1 MSRLTYRH
9 TIAASY
15 LGYITQAIVNNLAP
29 LLFVTFMS
37 EFSLTLE
44 QITLMTTVNFAVQL
58 LVDLLS
64 AKLVDRIGYRVSI
77 VAAHVLAVLGLFGMA
92 ILPGILPPMIG
103 LMIAVVLYAI
113 GGGMIEVLISPIV
126 EACPTEGKSAA
137 MSLLHSFYC
146 WGHVALVLLSTLF
159 FAAFGTA
166 NWRVLTLLWMIVPIA
181 NAVYFSFVP
190 LYPIVPEEAQQ
201 MPMKRM
207 LTSRVFWLLMVMMVC
222 AGASEQAMSQWASTF
237 AENGLHITKT
247 MGDLLGPCAFAVTMG
262 TARALYGKFADKLP
276 LKTAMIASSI
286 LCIVCY
292 IVASQ
297 SGNALAALLGCA
309 LCGFS
314 VGIFWPG
321 TFSLAAGRG
330 YGDVRA
336 DGARRRSRLFRR
348 PDDGGAVFRRAR
360 RSAIRLNRW
369 HDFPDCDAG
378 VVCVL
383 EDGEEE
389 GVNQGALPLK
399 PQQGFALHPRRVFDP
414 LDTLFAIE
422 LVTRSYS
429 ARVFIRG
436 TFGSK
441 RNNTPKV

>member
-29 LLFVTFMS
+29 LLLVTFMS

-44 QITLMTTVNFAVQL
+44 QITMMTTVNFAVQL

-77 VAAHVLAVLGLFGMA
+77 VAAHVLAVLGLSGMA
-92 ILPGILPPMIG
+92 ILPGILPPMTG

-113 GGGMIEVLISPIV
+113 GGGMTEVLISPIV

-222 AGASEQAMSQWASTF
+222 AGASEQAMSQWASTKP
-237 AENGLHITKT
+237 AEGRPAHQDD
-247 MGDLLGPCAFAVTMG
+247 GDLLGPCAFAVTMG
-262 TARALYGKFADKLP
+262 TARALYGEFADKLP

-292 IVASQ
+292 IVSQ
-297 SGNALAALLGCA
+297 SGNALAALPGCA
-309 LCGFS
+309 LCGL
-314 VGIFWPG
+314 GG
-321 TFSLAAGRG
+321 HLLAGHVLAGGACASGRG
-330 YGDVRA
+330 MAMYALMALAGDLGCSAGPTTVGLFS
-336 DGARRRSRLFRR
+336 GAL
-348 PDDGGAVFRRAR
+348 GGLQSGLTVGMIFPIAMLVLCVFLKTEKKKG
-360 RSAIRLNRW
+360 LNQGRCPL
-369 HDFPDCDAG
+369 DP
-378 VVCVL
+378 
-383 EDGEEE
+383 
-389 GVNQGALPLK
+389 NGALPCT
-399 PQQGFALHPRRVFDP
+399 Q
-414 LDTLFAIE
+414 
-422 LVTRSYS
+422 
-429 ARVFIRG
+429 
-436 TFGSK
+436 
-441 RNNTPKV
+441 